1 MQQRCEMEKGTENDS
16 NRTSSA
22 SVGAPRPL
30 FVYGTLRAKP
40 LLAWALMGDSS
51 RVDDLDHM
59 IRPAQVTKY
68 TRLAV
73 KHSDYPAVIRSSKEG
88 DCVDRYLLQLDTRS
102 QRKKL
107 DDFEGETYA
116 VESTTVNLLSSD
128 GHPTGETVE
137 GDIYLWVGDKDML
150 TTEPWELGK
159 FIEER
164 LENWLDLFDGMEMV
178 GEDYSDEG

>member
-1 MQQRCEMEKGTENDS
+1 MQEAMENAS
-16 NRTSSA
+16 NRTPSA
-22 SVGAPRPL
+22 SVSAPRPL

-59 IRPAQVTKY
+59 ILPAQVTKY

-73 KHSDYPAVIRSSKEG
+73 KHSDYPAVIRSSNEG
-88 DCVDRYLLQLDTRS
+88 DHVDGYLLQLDTRS

-116 VESTTVNLLSSD
+116 IETTTVKILGID
-128 GHPTGETVE
+128 GYPTGETVE
-137 GDIYLWVGDKDML
+137 ADIYLWVGDKDML
-150 TTEPWELGK
+150 TTEPWELRR

-164 LENWLDLFDGMEMV
+164 LEDWLDLFDGMEMV
-178 GEDYSDEG
+178 GEDC